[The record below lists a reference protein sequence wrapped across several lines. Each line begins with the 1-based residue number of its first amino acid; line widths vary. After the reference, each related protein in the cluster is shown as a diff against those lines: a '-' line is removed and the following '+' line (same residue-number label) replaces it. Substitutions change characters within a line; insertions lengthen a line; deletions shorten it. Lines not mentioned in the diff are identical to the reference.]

1 MITIKAIIDDIKAFQ
16 RGQLPQNAI
25 RLNTPN
31 STDETLK
38 KSFPIAAVLVL
49 VLNVA
54 MFIKIITNRTI
65 VVAPAAIV
73 GGFLIGF
80 ILLIAH
86 ELLHAIVYPRKAEIT
101 IGKIKKKFVFVAL
114 ASYPMSRQRFI
125 LMCLLPFVLGIIPLA
140 IFILSPAENTIL
152 NGFMFG
158 IASIGMVSPYPDVY
172 NVIIVLNQ
180 TKKYDK
186 IMFYENDLYRIPR

>member
-38 KSFPIAAVLVL
+38 KSFLIAAVLVL

-158 IASIGMVSPYPDVY
+158 TASIGMVSPYPDVY

-186 IMFYENDLYRIPR
+186 IMFYEDDLYRIPR

>member
-1 MITIKAIIDDIKAFQ
+1 MITIKPIIDDIKAFQ

-86 ELLHAIVYPRKAEIT
+86 ELIHAIVYPRKAEIT

-158 IASIGMVSPYPDVY
+158 TASIGMVSPYPDVY

-186 IMFYENDLYRIPR
+186 IMFYEDDLYRIPR